1 MSKFATKIARRR
13 NGKRPIRVAGLL
25 RANRRVGA
33 HSTRLPTYKV
43 WGLASRSEYQRR
55 ICALEMELSQLRD
68 ELDDSRRESATLQSL
83 RQHYA
88 ELFDTAPVAC
98 VTMDLLGRVLECN
111 SAFLELV
118 GLNAKPAADLFFT
131 RVLRPG
137 AKSRFLEHMLR
148 AQRTVRPVTCEV
160 PLVVKGKE
168 IPVQLISMV
177 KGKNRADLRV
187 LQTVVLDMTEQLQAQ
202 EARAKT
208 QSDFK
213 ALVDTIQGVV
223 WEADPA
229 TLELTYV
236 SPQADRVLGYGQAYW
251 DRGMTW
257 ESHVFRDDRERVAL
271 AMRKLSNDRVET
283 AIEYRMVRADRSVIW
298 VNNRM
303 SAAVLG
309 NRLRLFGVVI
319 DITDRKR
326 AEEELRMASD
336 QLEKRVDQRTSEL
349 RETISDLEAFS
360 YSLSH
365 DLRAPLR
372 SMQGYAQ
379 LLFNSLNSTLDAT
392 ARTYFQRLISSTE
405 RLDCLVKDVLKFT
418 QVSREHLEL
427 RPVDLERVLA
437 EVINNYPVLLPPS
450 IQVDVKKPLL
460 PVRGHEALLTQCISN
475 LLSNAA
481 KFHRAGE
488 SPAVKISTQDL
499 KSNKVRVWF
508 EDNGIGIAP
517 QDQRR
522 IFSMFERVYGGR
534 QYEGTGMGLAIVAKA
549 VQRMEGHVGVESA
562 IGQGSKFW
570 FELPAPGA

>member
-1 MSKFATKIARRR
+1 MSKFATKTVRRR
-13 NGKRPIRVAGLL
+13 NGKKPTKVAGLL
-25 RANRRVGA
+25 RASRRSGA
-33 HSTRLPTYKV
+33 HSTRVPVYNV
-43 WGLASRSEYQRR
+43 WGVASRSEYQRR
-55 ICALEMELSQLRD
+55 IFALEMELSQVRE
-68 ELDDSRRESATLQSL
+68 ELDDSRRQSASLQSL

-88 ELFDTAPVAC
+88 ELFDTAPVAM

-111 SAFLELV
+111 SAFLELLE
-118 GLNAKPAADLFFT
+118 LNAKPAADLFFT

-148 AQRTVRPVTCEV
+148 AQRTVRPVTCDL
-160 PLVVKGKE
+160 PLLVRGKE
-168 IPVQLISMV
+168 IPVQLISTA
-177 KGKNRADLRV
+177 KAKNRVDPRFL
-187 LQTVVLDMTEQLQAQ
+187 LTIVLDMTEQVQDQ

-236 SPQADRVLGYGQAYW
+236 SPQADRVLGYGQAFW

-271 AMRKLSNDRVET
+271 AMRKLSKDRVET
-283 AIEYRMVRADRSVIW
+283 AIEYRMVKADRSVIW

-309 NRLRLFGVVI
+309 NRLKLFGVVI

-326 AEEELRMASD
+326 AEEELRLASE
-336 QLEKRVDQRTSEL
+336 QLEKRVNQRTAEL

-379 LLFNSLNSTLDAT
+379 LLFNSLSSSLDAT

-405 RLDCLVKDVLKFT
+405 RLDCLVKDVLKFS

-427 RPVDLERVLA
+427 RPVNLEQVLA

-450 IQVDVKKPLL
+450 IHVEVRKPLL

-475 LLSNAA
+475 LLSNAS
-481 KFHRAGE
+481 KFHRPGE
-488 SPAVKISTQDL
+488 SPAVTISTQDL
-499 KSNKVRVWF
+499 KRNKVRVWF

-517 QDQRR
+517 EDQRR
-522 IFSMFERVYGGR
+522 IFNMFERLHSGR

-570 FELPAPGA
+570 LELPAPGG